1 MLCLTYVSVGNH
13 KVDATFMVE
22 LHFAYTVEPL
32 SMLEITV
39 CRQTLSDQIL
49 KTNSQFHIMIG
60 QDDQTSHQHI
70 LTYLLQGPIF
80 KMSNQKK
87 DLKDIIC
94 PVNNKIFPSTVLSNS
109 TEIISTK

>member
-1 MLCLTYVSVGNH
+1 MYCMVCLTFLSVENH
-13 KVDATFMVE
+13 KVDATLMVE

-39 CRQTLSDQIL
+39 SHQTLSNQIL

-70 LTYLLQGPIF
+70 LTYLLQGVVCQWIMSGPIF

-87 DLKDIIC
+87 DLKGH
-94 PVNNKIFPSTVLSNS
+94 NMSY
-109 TEIISTK
+109 E